1 MSSLPPSCAGAS
13 RDGDGDAQEGGTEE
27 LCPRRAPGC
36 QDQTWAGDSQ
46 GALWAGVP
54 CSSSLGAV
62 GAEREMLARATW
74 GSLGWGTAALELLGW
89 KSSASCRECWR
100 IPSGEV
106 PVRKSPLDGAWRGL
120 GAACARVASHG
131 FLER

>member
-1 MSSLPPSCAGAS
+1 MGMGMLRWVGQRNC
-13 RDGDGDAQEGGTEE
+13 
-27 LCPRRAPGC
+27 APGEPLGARIRPGLGIPRGLC
-36 QDQTWAGDSQ
+36 GQ
-46 GALWAGVP
+46 GCPAAP
-54 CSSSLGAV
+54 ALGAV

-106 PVRKSPLDGAWRGL
+106 PVRKSPLDGAWRGF
-120 GAACARVASHG
+120 GAACAHVASHG